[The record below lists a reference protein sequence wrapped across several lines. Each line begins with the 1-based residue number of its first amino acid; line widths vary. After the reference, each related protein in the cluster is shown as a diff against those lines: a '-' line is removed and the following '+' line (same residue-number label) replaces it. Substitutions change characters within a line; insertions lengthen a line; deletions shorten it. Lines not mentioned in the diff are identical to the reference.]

1 MDKKRFLGYS
11 KQSIRRNKRSAST
24 NTISGDSKQD
34 SNKEDLDK
42 IREQYLESFPKDE
55 GNMASISTFRKSDQF
70 LQRVKRDN

>member
-11 KQSIRRNKRSAST
+11 KQSIRRNKRSVST
-24 NTISGDSKQD
+24 ITSPSDSTQEL
-34 SNKEDLDK
+34 NKEGIDK